1 MGTASF
7 LILLHSL
14 LRYGLLLFLV
24 GSLFF
29 AWRGYLLQRPILVGE
44 RMVTIIT
51 VVLAHVQLLLGLIIY
66 MLRYKAFERMA
77 GSHERFWKYEH
88 IGTMIVAIVLITVGR
103 AMAKRAKEERRKQF
117 LIGVFFLIALA
128 LILWA
133 IPWPMTELGHG
144 REWI

>member
-1 MGTASF
+1 MGIASF
-7 LILLHSL
+7 LIFLHSL

-44 RMVTIIT
+44 RMATIIA
-51 VVLAHVQLLLGLIIY
+51 VVLAHVQLLVGLIIY
-66 MLRYKAFERMA
+66 MLRYKSFDRMS
-77 GSHERFWKYEH
+77 GIHERFWKFEH
-88 IGTMIVAIVLITVGR
+88 LGTMLVAIILITLGR
-103 AMAKRAKEERRKQF
+103 ALAKRAKEERRKQF
-117 LIGVFFLIALA
+117 LVGVFFLIALV

-133 IPWPMTELGHG
+133 IPWPHTELGHG